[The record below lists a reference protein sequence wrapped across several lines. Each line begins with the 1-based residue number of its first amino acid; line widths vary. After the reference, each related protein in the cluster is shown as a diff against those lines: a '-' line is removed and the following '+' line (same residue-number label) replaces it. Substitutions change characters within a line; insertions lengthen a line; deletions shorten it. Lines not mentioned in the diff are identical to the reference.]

1 CLFFPAQVPSAVCW
15 IEAFIWWTRCPRSL
29 SLVRLRA
36 LSVSLL
42 RTPGDGGIDAETKL
56 SASCS
61 VCLHNVCK
69 FSVSVCS
76 VWSCV
81 LNVCV
86 CMCVCICVCVCV
98 CVLIL

>member
-1 CLFFPAQVPSAVCW
+1 M
-15 IEAFIWWTRCPRSL
+15 
-29 SLVRLRA
+29 RLRA

-61 VCLHNVCK
+61 VCLQNVCK
-69 FSVSVCS
+69 FSVSVSS

-86 CMCVCICVCVCV
+86 CVCVCV
-98 CVLIL
+98 VVQARECYEKILEIAPERAAMVKGAFEGT